1 MMKKIKYTRSRLREN
16 MLFGVAMVVWW
27 FVGGDM
33 RIYVC
38 VVRRRGADISA
49 RNSCLGTGHPLA
61 SGRTRWDF
69 IG

>member
-1 MMKKIKYTRSRLREN
+1 MMKKIKYMRSRLREN

-49 RNSCLGTGHPLA
+49 RKVVIVVLGLDIH
-61 SGRTRWDF
+61 
-69 IG
+69 